1 MTLKE
6 ARKLAAHSPYDS
18 WCGHIE
24 KDTQRLAIHCYMNFD
39 EVVAALEKARSCIA
53 YSYSND
59 IVADDPELLNELE
72 DVLAKAKEVEI

>member
-6 ARKLAAHSPYDS
+6 ARKLAAHSPYDM

-39 EVVAALEKARSCIA
+39 EVVAALSKCLYAMEAIK
-53 YSYSND
+53 
-59 IVADDPELLNELE
+59 DDPTIEPFFTEGVA
-72 DVLAKAKEVEI
+72 VLASAKEVEI